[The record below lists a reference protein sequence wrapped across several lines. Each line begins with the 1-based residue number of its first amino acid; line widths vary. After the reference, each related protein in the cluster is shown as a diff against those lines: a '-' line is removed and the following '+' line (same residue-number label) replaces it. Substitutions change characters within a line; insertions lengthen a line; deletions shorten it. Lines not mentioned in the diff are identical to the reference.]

1 VFAQKSG
8 KLIFFGMLLGPE
20 GAVAS
25 SLGPKKFKKRT
36 LCSHTGIYLNLKW
49 DKT

>member
-1 VFAQKSG
+1 VFAQKCG

-25 SLGPKKFKKRT
+25 SLGPKKVQATNFVF
-36 LCSHTGIYLNLKW
+36 LNW
-49 DKT
+49 DL